1 MGFVSEFREFALKG
15 NVLDLAVGVIIG
27 AAFGKIVNSII
38 EDLIMPVVGMAG
50 NVDFT
55 NAYIPLS
62 KAVTT
67 AKEAAD
73 KAIVNHAA
81 AHAQK
86 VANGLE
92 AASSVA
98 PSPLGLADARKI
110 GPVLAYGNFITI
122 TINFIIL
129 AFCIF
134 LVVKLFNS
142 ARRRFE
148 AQKAAEAPAA
158 PAGPSST
165 DKLLM
170 EIRDALK
177 SR

>member
-62 KAVTT
+62 KAVTV

-73 KAIVNHAA
+73 TAIANHP
-81 AHAQK
+81 K
-86 VANGLE
+86 LIE
-92 AASSVA
+92 AGKMAVGSPA